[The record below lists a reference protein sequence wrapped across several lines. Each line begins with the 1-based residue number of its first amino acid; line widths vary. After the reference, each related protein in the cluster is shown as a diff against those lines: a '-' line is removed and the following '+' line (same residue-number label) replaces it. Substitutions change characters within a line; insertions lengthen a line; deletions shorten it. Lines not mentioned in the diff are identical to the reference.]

1 VRGSRRGPVLAGTW
15 LIGLGIVLFLQQALG
30 LGWGEAWPMFI
41 ILAGVASF
49 VRHAL
54 EGIRGFGGIWAFTW
68 PVLVILVGFSLL
80 AATTGWLG
88 EGSLQVLAK
97 WWPLGLVIVGVWC
110 VIGAL
115 IPLAGVEEQ
124 LAVPLGDV
132 ATATVRLRFG
142 AGHLTTGRAQPGNL
156 VDGSFEGGVV
166 RRDDGPGRIELRQ
179 DAASGLPW
187 FDHRSDWQVGLT
199 GDVPLALRLDT
210 GAANARLDL
219 LDLQVRSVELHTG
232 ASETHIRLPRAAGLT
247 TVRSE
252 SGAASLV
259 IEVPEGV
266 AARIRSR
273 MALGSSQVD
282 ERRFPRSAA
291 GFESPDY
298 GTAANRADIDISGG
312 VGSVLVAGVAV

>member
-1 VRGSRRGPVLAGTW
+1 VSGSRRGPILAGTW
-15 LIGLGIVLFLQQALG
+15 LIGLGLVFFLEQALG
-30 LGWGEAWPMFI
+30 LGWGEAW
-41 ILAGVASF
+41 
-49 VRHAL
+49 L

-68 PVLVILVGFSLL
+68 PVVVILVGFGLL
-80 AATTGWLG
+80 AGTTGWLG
-88 EGSLQVLAK
+88 EGPLAALAT
-97 WWPLGLVIVGVWC
+97 WWPIGLVILGVWF

-115 IPLAGVEEQ
+115 IPLGGAEEQ
-124 LAVPLGDV
+124 LAVPLGDA
-132 ATATVRLRFG
+132 ATANVRLRFG

-166 RRDDGPGRIELRQ
+166 RRNDGPGRIELRQ
-179 DAASGLPW
+179 DTAYGLPW
-187 FDHRSDWQVGLT
+187 LDRRSDWQVGLT

-232 ASETHIRLPRAAGLT
+232 ASETHIRLPRAAGMT
-247 TVRSE
+247 TVRAE

-273 MALGSSQVD
+273 MGLGSSQVD

-291 GFESPDY
+291 GFESADY

-312 VGSVLVAGVAV
+312 VGSVRVVGVAG